1 MRGDRVILADDH
13 PLFREGI
20 RRLLQRVVPQAE
32 IIEADDL
39 VQMLQLARRG
49 EPPSTFIIDLIF
61 AGKSVEPDL
70 PALRREFPRSSII
83 FVSMVQD
90 RAIAERIMGKGA
102 DGFICKSLRPLQIM
116 AGIAAV
122 RDGERIIL
130 IEPDAKDMPEP
141 KDDLSALTFRQRE
154 VLRLLSA
161 GRTNKEI
168 GQALHISPYTVRAH
182 VSALLKTLGVS
193 SRTAAVSKAKSSGL
207 I

>member
-1 MRGDRVILADDH
+1 MRGDRIILADDH

-20 RRLLQRVVPQAE
+20 GRLLQRVAPQAE
-32 IIEADDL
+32 IIEADDF
-39 VQMLQLARRG
+39 VQMLHLARRG

-61 AGKSVEPDL
+61 AGNSVEPDL
-70 PALRREFPRSSII
+70 LALRREFPRSSII

-90 RAIAERIMGKGA
+90 RAIAERILGKGA
-102 DGFICKSLRPLQIM
+102 DGFICKSLKPSQIM

-130 IEPDAKDMPEP
+130 MEADAKDLPQI
-141 KDDLSALTFRQRE
+141 KDDLTALTFRQRE

-168 GQALHISPYTVRAH
+168 GQSLHISPYTVRAH